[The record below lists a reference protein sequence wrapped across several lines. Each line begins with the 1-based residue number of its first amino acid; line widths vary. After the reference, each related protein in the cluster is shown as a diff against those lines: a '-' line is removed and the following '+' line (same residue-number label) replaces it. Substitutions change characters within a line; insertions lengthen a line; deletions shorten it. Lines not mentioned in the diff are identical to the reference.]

1 MKKTYMKPA
10 TQIVKVEIEQNL
22 LAGSV
27 TGQNVSDTEVTGV
40 KGFSRQGRSW
50 DEDDYDE

>member
-1 MKKTYMKPA
+1 MKKIYMKPA

-27 TGQNVSDTEVTGV
+27 TGQNVSQDEVSGV
-40 KGFSRQGRSW
+40 KGFSRGSGRFW
-50 DEDDYDE
+50 DEEDDE